1 MLNQSGLEIR
11 VIVMP
16 PAVVLSRTQCLAFV
30 DNRSLYLLRSLS
42 GLIAFSVRA
51 IRNLFLRRKFVWTT
65 SVGKKCS
72 EAAYRQLD
80 SSGRCFFTDRRQKRT
95 SLEVIEFSRR
105 LACKKKATQRIRLEL
120 KANRCDSTA
129 LRLVKEKPS
138 ADS

>member
-1 MLNQSGLEIR
+1 MLNQSGLELR

-65 SVGKKCS
+65 SVGKKMFGGGIS
-72 EAAYRQLD
+72 PARQLWPM
-80 SSGRCFFTDRRQKRT
+80 FFYR
-95 SLEVIEFSRR
+95 
-105 LACKKKATQRIRLEL
+105 
-120 KANRCDSTA
+120 STA
-129 LRLVKEKPS
+129 KEDI
-138 ADS
+138 AGGY